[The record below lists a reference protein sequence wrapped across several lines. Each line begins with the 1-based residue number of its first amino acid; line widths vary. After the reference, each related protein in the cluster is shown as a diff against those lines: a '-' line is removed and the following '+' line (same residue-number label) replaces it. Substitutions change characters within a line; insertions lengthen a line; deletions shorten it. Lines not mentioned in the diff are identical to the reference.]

1 MPLKELRE
9 RSGLTRAQ
17 VAKKLNVDLSCVTHW
32 ELGDWGPA
40 RKYRKTLAK
49 MYGVTVTDI
58 EDAVRCTVAGRK
70 GGEEGACTDIFKKRV
85 SENDEAL

>member
-17 VAKKLNVDLSCVTHW
+17 VAKKLDVDLSCVTHW

-40 RKYRKTLAK
+40 RKYRKKLAK
-49 MYGVTVTDI
+49 MFGVTVTDI
-58 EDAVRCTVAGRK
+58 EDAVQCSLWGW
-70 GGEEGACTDIFKKRV
+70 KKV
-85 SENDEAL
+85 NE